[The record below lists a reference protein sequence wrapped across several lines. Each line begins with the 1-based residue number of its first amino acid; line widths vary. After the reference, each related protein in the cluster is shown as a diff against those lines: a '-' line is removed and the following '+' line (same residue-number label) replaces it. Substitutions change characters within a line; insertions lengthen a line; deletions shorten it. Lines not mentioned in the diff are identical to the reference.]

1 MLVKDHPHIDRLIIP
16 FNITGEK
23 KYYLYVHYRQ
33 DKSEAFYIG
42 IGTKYRKKDYD
53 RAMCYK
59 KRSGFWK
66 KVCNKTR
73 YNVMII
79 SESDDKQE
87 IINQEVNYIK
97 LLGKKKDKKGTLV
110 NITDGGEGMT
120 GHKTIWTEEMKNKIR
135 VANSKRVITEATRDK
150 LRLALKARGII
161 NKKLNNGNK
170 QESSSN

>member
-1 MLVKDHPHIDRLIIP
+1 MLIENHPHINRLIIP
-16 FNITGEK
+16 SNITGSK

-42 IGTKYRKKDYD
+42 IGTKYRNKDYN

-59 KRSGFWK
+59 KRSEFWK

-79 SESDDKQE
+79 SESDNKQE
-87 IINQEVNYIK
+87 IIDQEVNYIK

-120 GHKTIWTEEMKNKIR
+120 GHKIVWTEDMKNKIR
-135 VANSKRVITEATRDK
+135 EANKKRIVSDSTREK
-150 LRLALKARGII
+150 LRIALKNRGVI
-161 NKKLNNGNK
+161 NKKLNNG
-170 QESSSN
+170 S